1 MSKLEWLVVANKMDL
16 EGAAE
21 NLQNFRVRFPKVEIV
36 PISAEFEEG
45 LEELK
50 AVLCERVGRGGR

>member
-1 MSKLEWLVVANKMDL
+1 MDL

-21 NLQNFRVRFPKVEIV
+21 NLRNFQIRFSKADIF

-50 AVLCERVGRGGR
+50 AALGARVGKDRS